1 MNSTN
6 KDCITY
12 MEYAANF
19 SVEESRVIGII
30 HLFLCYFCII
40 SYLVVLSAII
50 TNNSLNKIHAYRIM
64 VHLAVMDMGE
74 LLSYFLILAIM
85 MMTNSPID
93 YLFNKVSFFIRQGYV
108 MHFPQ
113 IFTISPPLYKSI

>member
-30 HLFLCYFCII
+30 HLFLCYCCIT
-40 SYLVVLSAII
+40 SYLIVLSAII

-85 MMTNSPID
+85 MITNTPID
-93 YLFNKVSFFIRQGYV
+93 YLFNKVSFLSDKD
-108 MHFPQ
+108 M
-113 IFTISPPLYKSI
+113 